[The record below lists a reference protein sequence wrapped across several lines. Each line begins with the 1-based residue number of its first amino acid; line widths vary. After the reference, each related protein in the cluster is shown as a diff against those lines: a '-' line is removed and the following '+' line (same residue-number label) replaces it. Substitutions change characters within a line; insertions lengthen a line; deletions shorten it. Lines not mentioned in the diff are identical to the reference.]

1 MADIK
6 MSERRDNGR
15 KGFARDVTI
24 QFSQVEIVGPGQ
36 NISPQGVFF
45 VADTTLRVKVKVDG
59 VDGDLEGELVRVQ
72 AMGED
77 RVGVAVRFLEPLP
90 DLDEV

>member
-1 MADIK
+1 MADTK

-24 QFSQVEIVGPGQ
+24 QFSQAEIVGPGQ

-59 VDGDLEGELVRVQ
+59 VEGDLDGELVRVQ

-90 DLDEV
+90 DLEEA